1 MVNRVVVLLLAFAA
15 VRGLFAADLTVKVND
30 KGYLDAQG
38 FSVFL
43 YDSTYHPVFV
53 DQKNTAMEMILEGQR
68 IATNGDVRLTPTP
81 EQWDLVAT
89 LNGRHA
95 DKASNTLSADLAFP
109 TFGLSYTMD
118 VAAEPGGVRV
128 SINLSKPLPEGLA
141 GRAGFNL
148 EFLPSIYMGKAYLV
162 DGTKAGIFPRTPDD
176 AMVKVLPL
184 PDEPKK
190 AYYLEDWDKAKGYT
204 QPLPFATGKS
214 MTLGVD
220 DARARVNVVS
230 DTADLM
236 LFDGRDRAQNGW
248 FVLRSLIPAGK
259 TTGAIVWHI
268 RPDVQPNWTRPPMI
282 AHSQVGYA
290 PGFAKEAVLELDPK
304 YTGPKTATVLRL
316 TEDGSYKQ
324 AFAGPI
330 TPSVPWLRYVYS
342 KFDFSPVKE
351 PGLYVIEYDGQRTAP
366 FPIAE
371 NAYANIWQDSLD
383 HHLAEQMDHVSVRE
397 AYRVWHGAS
406 HLDDGRLA
414 PVVGEQF
421 DGWNQGTATDGKW
434 KGGDHI
440 PGMNVG
446 GWYDAGDFDLEEPA
460 QLSVIQSL
468 ALAYR
473 AFNLKYDELTVD
485 EPTRNV
491 EMHRPD
497 GVPDTVEQVKHGAV
511 LILAQFHELGHS
523 IRGTHE
529 PDLRQYTH
537 LGDGASKTDGR
548 IYDPKLGPNEVK
560 GDYSGRPD
568 DRWIFS
574 TTNPTLQWNA
584 VAALAAAADVLRG
597 WDDALADDCLRTAM
611 KAWKD
616 EKAHPTPSGGGRGP
630 AGAAGVLAASQGVL
644 GAAGAHPTNVP
655 SGGAAHPGGAAAQP
669 STGSPMSGAPVLSNS
684 DEAFGQESSAGAR
697 DWAAALELT
706 IATHGAEPY
715 RSRLRELFPEVITP
729 QQMGLRGWTAV
740 RALPYLDA
748 GAKAQMRAAVV
759 TYVAGL
765 DTQLAAT
772 PFGVPPSLG
781 TWGGSGAV
789 VDMAIRMYFLHE
801 AFPDVVSS
809 AYTLRAVNYILGT
822 HPVSSTSYVAGV
834 GTVSKTKTYS
844 NNRGDNSYIPGAVIP
859 GYIVIKPDFP
869 ECIDDFGFLWF
880 EDEAA
885 RRRHHSPR
893 HLQHR
898 RRRQLPE
905 RHNPPLQ
912 SDRLHPGPTGHRSMD
927 QSAHRPSQR
936 VQAHPCSPQR
946 HPPQAQQVNRKPI
959 ATKDTFHAS
968 LALSLPS
975 RSSPRRVLCLPVTP
989 RPRR

>member
-1 MVNRVVVLLLAFAA
+1 MLNRIGVCLLLALASSPS
-15 VRGLFAADLTVKVND
+15 LFGADFQLKVTD
-30 KGYLDAQG
+30 KNYLDTQG

-53 DQKNTAMEMILEGQR
+53 DQKNTAMEMILHGQR
-68 IATNGDVRLTPTP
+68 IATNGDVRLMPTP

-89 LNGRHA
+89 LKGRHA
-95 DKASNTLSADLAFP
+95 DKANNQLTANLGFPAFD
-109 TFGLSYTMD
+109 FSYTLQ
-118 VAAEPGGVRV
+118 VEAEPGGVRV
-128 SINLSKPLPEGLA
+128 SINLDKPLPQKLV

-176 AMVKVLPL
+176 SMVKVMPL
-184 PDEPKK
+184 ADEPKK

-204 QPLPFATGKS
+204 QPLPFAEGKS
-214 MTLGVD
+214 ITLGVD
-220 DARARVNVVS
+220 DALARINVKS

-236 LFDGRDRAQNGW
+236 LFDGRNRAQNGW
-248 FVLRSLIPAGK
+248 FVLRSLIPSGK

-268 RPDVQPNWTRPPMI
+268 RPDVIPNWTRPPVI

-290 PGFAKEAVLELDPK
+290 PGFSKVAVLELDPK
-304 YTGPKTATVLRL
+304 YNGPKTAKVLRL
-316 TEDGSYKQ
+316 MEEGTYKQ
-324 AFAGPI
+324 VFEGPI
-330 TPSVPWLRYVYS
+330 TPSRSWLRYVYS
-342 KFDFSPVKE
+342 KFDFTSVKD
-351 PGLYVIEYDGQRTAP
+351 PGLYVIEYADQRTAP
-366 FPIAE
+366 FPISE
-371 NAYANIWQDSLD
+371 DAYANIWQDSLD
-383 HHLAEQMDHVSVRE
+383 HHLAVQMDHVSVRE
-397 AYRVWHGAS
+397 AYRVWHGVS
-406 HLDDGRLA
+406 HLDDGLLA

-421 DGWNQGTATDGKW
+421 DGWNQATATDGKY

-473 AFNLKYDELTVD
+473 EFNLKYDELTVD
-485 EPTRNV
+485 EAARDV

-497 GVPDTVEQVKHGAV
+497 GVPDTVQQVKHGAL
-511 LILAQFHELGHS
+511 LILAQFHNIGHA

-548 IYDPKLGPNEVK
+548 IYDPKLGPNELK
-560 GDYSGRPD
+560 GDYSGKPD

-574 TTNPTLQWNA
+574 TNNPFFQWNA
-584 VAALAAAADVLRG
+584 IAALAASADVLKG
-597 WDDALADDCLRTAM
+597 WDDALAKDCLETAI
-611 KAWKD
+611 KAWNE
-616 EKAHPTPSGGGRGP
+616 EKAHPTQFPAGGLFGGPAP
-630 AGAAGVLAASQGVL
+630 AGAPPAGVLAASQGVVS
-644 GAAGAHPTNVP
+644 GGPNGRATTPGAHAGSATTNAQPAPP
-655 SGGAAHPGGAAAQP
+655 SGFDRAAFMAN
-669 STGSPMSGAPVLSNS
+669 L
-684 DEAFGQESSAGAR
+684 

-715 RSRLRELFPEVITP
+715 KSRLKELFPQVITP

-748 GAKAQMRAAVV
+748 SAKDQMREAVKA
-759 TYVAGL
+759 YMAGEDKQL
-765 DTQLAAT
+765 DAT

-789 VDMAIRMYFLHE
+789 VDMAIRMYFLHK
-801 AFPDVVSS
+801 AFPDLVGPE
-809 AYTLRAVNYILGT
+809 YTLRAVNYILGT

-844 NNRGDNSYIPGAVIP
+844 NNRADNAYIPGAVIP
-859 GYIVIKPDFP
+859 GYIIIKPDFP

-880 EDEAA
+880 EDEAVVA
-885 RRRHHSPR
+885 
-893 HLQHR
+893 
-898 RRRQLPE
+898 
-905 RHNPPLQ
+905 
-912 SDRLHPGPTGHRSMD
+912 G
-927 QSAHRPSQR
+927 SASW
-936 VQAHPCSPQR
+936 VVAGNAAEAIIKES
-946 HPPQAQQVNRKPI
+946 K
-959 ATKDTFHAS
+959 
-968 LALSLPS
+968 
-975 RSSPRRVLCLPVTP
+975 
-989 RPRR
+989 

>member
-1 MVNRVVVLLLAFAA
+1 MLTPIRVCLLLALACCP
-15 VRGLFAADLTVKVND
+15 GLFGADFAMKVND
-30 KGYLDAQG
+30 KNYLDTQG

-53 DQKNTAMEMILEGQR
+53 DQKNTAMEMILHGAR
-68 IATNGDVRLTPTP
+68 IATNGDVRLMPTP

-89 LNGRHA
+89 LKGRKA
-95 DKASNTLSADLAFP
+95 DKANNRLTADLAFP
-109 TFGLSYTMD
+109 TFDLSYTLE
-118 VAAEPGGVRV
+118 VAAEPGGVKV
-128 SINLSKPLPEGLA
+128 SINLDKPLPEKLA

-162 DGTKAGIFPRTPDD
+162 DGNKAGIFPRTPDD
-176 AMVKVLPL
+176 PMVKVLPL
-184 PDEPKK
+184 ADEPKK

-204 QPLPFATGKS
+204 EPLPFAEGKS
-214 MTLGVD
+214 ITLGVD
-220 DARARVNVVS
+220 DALARVNVKS

-268 RPDVQPNWTRPPMI
+268 RPDVIPNWTRPPMI

-290 PGFAKEAVLELDPK
+290 PGFAKQAVLELDPK
-304 YTGPKTATVLRL
+304 YNGPQTAQVLRL
-316 TEDGSYKQ
+316 MEDGSYKQ
-324 AFAGPI
+324 AFEGPI
-330 TPSVPWLRYVYS
+330 TPSTPWLRYNYS
-342 KFDFSPVKE
+342 KFDFTPVND
-351 PGLYVIEYDGQRTAP
+351 PGLYVIEYAGQRTAP
-366 FPIAE
+366 FPISKD
-371 NAYANIWQDSLD
+371 AYANIWQDSLD

-397 AYRVWHGAS
+397 AYRIWHGAS
-406 HLDDGRLA
+406 HLDDGLMA

-421 DGWNQGTATDGKW
+421 DGWNQATATDGKW

-446 GWYDAGDFDLEEPA
+446 GWYDAGDYDLEEPA

-473 AFNLKYDELTVD
+473 EFDLKYDELTVD
-485 EPTRNV
+485 EAAREV

-497 GVPDTVEQVKHGAV
+497 GIPDTVEQVKHGAL
-511 LILAQFHELGHS
+511 LILAQFHNIGHA

-560 GDYSGRPD
+560 GDYSGKPD
-568 DRWIFS
+568 DRWIFT
-574 TTNPTLQWNA
+574 TTNPFFQWNA
-584 VAALAAAADVLRG
+584 IAALAAAADVLKG
-597 WDDALADDCLRTAM
+597 YDDALAKDCLDTAI
-611 KAWKD
+611 KAWND
-616 EKAHPTPSGGGRGP
+616 EKAHPTPFPASGFGGGAP
-630 AGAAGVLAASQGVL
+630 ANAPAAGVLAASQGAVS
-644 GAAGAHPTNVP
+644 GAQSSRA
-655 SGGAAHPGGAAAQP
+655 S
-669 STGSPMSGAPVLSNS
+669 SGAPTTPAAPPAPPAGFARFSV
-684 DEAFGQESSAGAR
+684 GQ

-715 RSRLRELFPEVITP
+715 KSRLKELFPQMITP
-729 QQMGLRGWTAV
+729 ELMDFRGWTAV

-748 GAKAQMRAAVV
+748 GAKDQMREAVK
-759 TYVAGL
+759 TYMAGVDKKL
-765 DTQLAAT
+765 DAT

-789 VDMAIRMYFLHE
+789 VDMAIRMYFLHK
-801 AFPDVVSS
+801 AFPDLVGPE
-809 AYTLRAVNYILGT
+809 YTLRAVNYVLGT

-844 NNRGDNSYIPGAVIP
+844 NNRADNAYIPGAVIP

-880 EDEAA
+880 EDEAVVA
-885 RRRHHSPR
+885 GSASWVVAGNAADAITRE
-893 HLQHR
+893 LK
-898 RRRQLPE
+898 
-905 RHNPPLQ
+905 Q
-912 SDRLHPGPTGHRSMD
+912 S
-927 QSAHRPSQR
+927 Q
-936 VQAHPCSPQR
+936 
-946 HPPQAQQVNRKPI
+946 
-959 ATKDTFHAS
+959 
-968 LALSLPS
+968 
-975 RSSPRRVLCLPVTP
+975 
-989 RPRR
+989 

>member
-1 MVNRVVVLLLAFAA
+1 MLTRIRVCLFLALTSSSSLFGADFAM
-15 VRGLFAADLTVKVND
+15 TVTD
-30 KGYLDAQG
+30 KNYLNTQG

-53 DQKNTAMEMILEGQR
+53 DQKNTAMEMILHGQR
-68 IATNGDVRLTPTP
+68 IATNGDVRLMPTP

-89 LNGRHA
+89 LKDRQA
-95 DKASNTLSADLAFP
+95 DKANNRLTADLAFP
-109 TFGLSYTMD
+109 TFDLSYTLE
-118 VAAEPGGVRV
+118 VEAEPGGVKV
-128 SINLSKPLPEGLA
+128 SINLDKPLPEKLA

-162 DGTKAGIFPRTPDD
+162 DGAKAGIFPRTPDD
-176 AMVKVLPL
+176 PMVKVLPL
-184 PDEPKK
+184 SDEPKK

-204 QPLPFATGKS
+204 QPLPFAEGKS
-214 MTLGVD
+214 IAIGVD
-220 DARARVNVVS
+220 DALARVNVKS

-248 FVLRSLIPAGK
+248 FVLRSLIPSGK

-268 RPDVQPNWTRPPMI
+268 RPDVIPNWTRSPMI

-290 PGFAKEAVLELDPK
+290 PGFSKVAVLELDPK
-304 YTGPKTATVLRL
+304 YDAPKTAKVLRL
-316 TEDGSYKQ
+316 MEDGSYKQ
-324 AFAGPI
+324 AFEGPI
-330 TPSVPWLRYVYS
+330 TPSTPWLRYVYS
-342 KFDFSPVKE
+342 KFDFTAVKD
-351 PGLYVIEYDGQRTAP
+351 PGLYVIEYADQRTAP
-366 FPIAE
+366 FPISE
-371 NAYANIWQDSLD
+371 NPYANIWQDSLD

-397 AYRVWHGAS
+397 GYRVWHGAS
-406 HLDDGRLA
+406 HLDDGRMA

-421 DGWNQGTATDGKW
+421 DGWYQATATDGKY

-485 EPTRNV
+485 EKAREV

-497 GVPDTVEQVKHGAV
+497 GVPDTVEQVKHGAL
-511 LILAQFHELGHS
+511 LILAQFHNIGHA

-568 DRWIFS
+568 DRWIFTS
-574 TTNPTLQWNA
+574 NNPFFQWNA
-584 VAALAAAADVLRG
+584 IAALAAAADVLKG
-597 WDDALADDCLRTAM
+597 YDDALAKDCLDTAI
-611 KAWKD
+611 KAWND
-616 EKAHPTPSGGGRGP
+616 EKAHPTPFPGAGGIGGGAPEGAP
-630 AGAAGVLAASQGVL
+630 AVGVLAASQGVVS
-644 GAAGAHPTNVP
+644 GAQGNRNGRGSSSAPA
-655 SGGAAHPGGAAAQP
+655 
-669 STGSPMSGAPVLSNS
+669 STGAPSPQPAPPAGLGRGG
-684 DEAFGQESSAGAR
+684 FGVGL
-697 DWAAALELT
+697 DWSAALELT

-715 RSRLRELFPEVITP
+715 KSRLKELFPQMITP

-740 RALPYLDA
+740 RALPYLDTS
-748 GAKAQMRAAVV
+748 AKDQMREAVK
-759 TYVAGL
+759 TYMADL
-765 DTQLAAT
+765 DKQLDAT
-772 PFGVPPSLG
+772 PFGVPPSMG

-801 AFPDVVSS
+801 AFPDLVGPE
-809 AYTLRAVNYILGT
+809 YTLRAVNYILGT

-844 NNRGDNSYIPGAVIP
+844 NNRADNAYIPGAVIP
-859 GYIVIKPDFP
+859 GYIIIKPDFP

-880 EDEAA
+880 EDEAVVA
-885 RRRHHSPR
+885 
-893 HLQHR
+893 
-898 RRRQLPE
+898 
-905 RHNPPLQ
+905 
-912 SDRLHPGPTGHRSMD
+912 G
-927 QSAHRPSQR
+927 SASWVVAGNAADAITRES
-936 VQAHPCSPQR
+936 
-946 HPPQAQQVNRKPI
+946 K
-959 ATKDTFHAS
+959 
-968 LALSLPS
+968 
-975 RSSPRRVLCLPVTP
+975 
-989 RPRR
+989 